1 MNKTIY
7 SFTIKKK
14 GESNDNPMT
23 EDKKATLKAAALDIF
38 GQKGYKAT
46 GISEI
51 ARQAKVAV
59 GSFYNYYDSKEA
71 IFLDVYIEENKRTRQ
86 KMMEEIDWQGEAVDL
101 VTQLFAWSRRL
112 ISPNKILSEWYNP
125 SISGYL
131 RTYYASE
138 NGKKED
144 TFHQFLIQHFTERM
158 LAEGFSQEKIQ
169 EILQVYQLFYYM
181 DMRITENDFPAIGQ
195 TIETL
200 ATNFVKGIFK

>member
-1 MNKTIY
+1 MV
-7 SFTIKKK
+7 
-14 GESNDNPMT
+14 
-23 EDKKATLKAAALDIF
+23 EDKKVALKSAALDIF

-51 ARQAKVAV
+51 AKQAKVAV

-71 IFLDVYIEENKRTRQ
+71 IFLDIYVEENKRIRQ

-101 VTQLFAWSRRL
+101 VAQLFAWSRRL

-125 SISGYL
+125 AISDYL
-131 RTYYASE
+131 RNYYASE
-138 NGKKED
+138 SGKEEN
-144 TFHQFLIQHFTERM
+144 TFHQFLIQHFTKRM
-158 LAEGFSQEKIQ
+158 LAEGFSKEKIQ

-181 DMRITENDFPAIGQ
+181 DMHITESDFPAISH

>member
-101 VTQLFAWSRRL
+101 VTQLFSWSRRL

-181 DMRITENDFPAIGQ
+181 DMRITENDFPAISQ

>member
-181 DMRITENDFPAIGQ
+181 DMRITENDFPAISQ

>member
-1 MNKTIY
+1 MNETIY
-7 SFTIKKK
+7 SFIIKKK

-144 TFHQFLIQHFTERM
+144 TFHQFLIQHFTERL

>member
-1 MNKTIY
+1 
-7 SFTIKKK
+7 
-14 GESNDNPMT
+14 MT
-23 EDKKATLKAAALDIF
+23 EDKKAALKSAALDIF

-71 IFLDVYIEENKRTRQ
+71 IFLDVYVEENKRIRQ

-101 VTQLFAWSRRL
+101 VGQLFAWSRKL

-125 SISGYL
+125 AISDYL
-131 RTYYASE
+131 RNYYDSE
-138 NGKKED
+138 NGKEEN

-158 LAEGFSQEKIQ
+158 LGQGFSQEKIQ

-181 DMRITENDFPAIGQ
+181 DMHITETDFPAIGQ